1 MRWSNI
7 ERVLIDWS
15 SEFDDFLT
23 RLEESAA
30 AGNAVDRLRLDLLLA
45 ELQVLADLEA
55 PPVVESATLKRV
67 RQSKRYVVWRVSH
80 PYREGVAVR
89 LIVWFPDDEHV
100 VVALFSGDK
109 ARMGDV
115 FYDGVGPRADVAIE
129 AWKRQT
135 ETERGEG

>member
-1 MRWSNI
+1 M
-7 ERVLIDWS
+7 
-15 SEFDDFLT
+15 
-23 RLEESAA
+23 
-30 AGNAVDRLRLDLLLA
+30 DRLRLDLLLA
-45 ELQVLADLEA
+45 ELQVLADLEE

-89 LIVWFPDDEHV
+89 LIVWFPDDAHV

-115 FYDGVGPRADVAIE
+115 FYDSVGPRADVAIE